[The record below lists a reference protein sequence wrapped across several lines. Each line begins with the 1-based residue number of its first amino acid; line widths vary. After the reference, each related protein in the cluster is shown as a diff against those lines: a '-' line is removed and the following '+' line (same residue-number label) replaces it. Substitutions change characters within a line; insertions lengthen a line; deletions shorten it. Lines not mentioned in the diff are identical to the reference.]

1 MNTFVRYLIVSIL
14 SVFPLCQSEALAAE
28 PPASAVLI
36 SVDKPGKP
44 KFKPVG
50 SSTFLTF
57 NVENIQFQ
65 RHDPFFHYQN
75 LAYGLKIGTMRNAGW
90 YLSVMSN
97 FNFKGLFKT
106 MSANNINPYYNM
118 AHSYVDGL
126 FGLTFRSFKPVSF
139 HIGAG
144 YHYRTA
150 NYRSLSGAWG
160 HLPSESAHGPLAAA
174 GFMFHM
180 SGFVLSAE
188 AVGNYNLKA
197 NNFKE
202 GLGVGFKL
210 GIGFCVEQ
218 KKSTK
223 KTKKKVSDKMA
234 ASELHFAPTT
244 AGPDEYNIVFR
255 HSYSKPNPE
264 VLAIIENDV
273 LLSKFPK
280 LENLNANRPKE
291 EAHEVDLTAAEEVL
305 ENSGQPQIS
314 ISTNQQEPS
323 IYGNQTVNNVSEAA
337 GYFEELKDGRPLRKA
352 ADAQQDSNLVANQMI
367 FEIEKPQDMPTE
379 PVFPCKDLTVK
390 DVDGNIYHTLAIGD
404 QCWLRENMR
413 ATRFTNGD
421 SIMLGDSF
429 DSRNAVRYCPGGSA
443 SNVEKLG
450 YLYNWHAVAR
460 LASGSAGHLVQGV
473 CPDGWHIPAMA
484 EWDTLIG
491 YLSAQPSMN
500 CKSVSQYVAKALA
513 SRSGWAASEA
523 DCAIG
528 NDLSTNNAS
537 GFQAMPAGLFSSN
550 FDFFGKVA
558 RYWSSSVGPAQGK
571 CDVILSWD
579 DAIVRKS
586 DQEPSVVGLSIRCL
600 KN

>member
-1 MNTFVRYLIVSIL
+1 MNTFVRYFIVTIFSML
-14 SVFPLCQSEALAAE
+14 MLCKLEMYAAE
-28 PPASAVLI
+28 PPANTALL
-36 SVDKPGKP
+36 SVDKSEKP

-65 RHDPFFHYQN
+65 RHEPFFHYQN

-106 MSANNINPYYNM
+106 VSANNINPFYNS

-144 YHYRTA
+144 YQYRTS
-150 NYRSLSGAWG
+150 NYRSMSGAWG
-160 HLPSESAHGPLAAA
+160 HLPSESAHGPMAAA

-223 KTKKKVSDKMA
+223 KNKKKVSDKMA

-264 VLAIIENDV
+264 VLAIIENDM
-273 LLSKFPK
+273 LLSKFPQ
-280 LENLNANRPKE
+280 LENLNINRQKE
-291 EAHEVDLTAAEEVL
+291 DASEVILAATEEMA
-305 ENSGQPQIS
+305 ENNDQPQNS
-314 ISTNQQEPS
+314 IPSNQQKPS
-323 IYGNQTVNNVSEAA
+323 IYENQTVNNLPETA
-337 GYFEELKDGRPLRKA
+337 GQAGARQEELPVQKDVPQA
-352 ADAQQDSNLVANQMI
+352 SNPVPIPIILG
-367 FEIEKPQDMPTE
+367 IEEPQDMPTE
-379 PVFPCKDLTVK
+379 PVFPCKELTVN
-390 DVDGNIYHTLAIGD
+390 DVDGNIYHTLAIGN

-413 ATRFTNGD
+413 ATRFANGD
-421 SIMLGDSF
+421 SIILGQSF
-429 DSRNAVRYCPGGSA
+429 DSRNAVRYCPGGSP
-443 SNVEKLG
+443 SNVETLG
-450 YLYNWHAVAR
+450 YLYNWYAVAR
-460 LASGSAGHLVQGV
+460 LAPGGGGQTVQGV
-473 CPDGWHIPAMA
+473 CPDGWHIPSMA

-491 YLSAQPSMN
+491 YVSVHPSMN
-500 CKSVSQYVAKALA
+500 CKNNSQYVAKALA
-513 SRSGWAASEA
+513 SKSGWAASEA

-528 NDLSTNNAS
+528 NAPSNNNAS
-537 GFQAMPAGLFSSN
+537 GFHALPAGLYFGN
-550 FDFFGKVA
+550 FDFLGKVA
-558 RYWSSSVGPAQGK
+558 RFWSSSIGPAQGK
-571 CDVILSWD
+571 CDVIMSWD
-579 DAIVRKS
+579 EAVVRKS
-586 DQEPSVVGLSIRCL
+586 DQEPSVVGFSIRCL
-600 KN
+600 RN